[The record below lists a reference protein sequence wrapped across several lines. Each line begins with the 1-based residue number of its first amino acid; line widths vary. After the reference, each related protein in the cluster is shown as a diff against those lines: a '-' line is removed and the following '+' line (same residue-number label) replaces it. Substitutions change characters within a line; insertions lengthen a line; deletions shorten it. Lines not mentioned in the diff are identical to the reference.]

1 LGVAPH
7 LSARL
12 ACAEEPAATQPE
24 EHQPSEATPDAPW
37 EVGKWYKLFDGKTL
51 EGWKST
57 QFGGEGEVRVEKDQQ
72 ELVIE
77 MGSSMT
83 GITYTG
89 KRPLPEDNYEIRL
102 EAKRVKGSDFFCALT
117 APYKKSHFSLVVG
130 GWGGGVVGI
139 SSIDGYDASEN
150 STTSYMPF
158 KNDEWHKIRLKVHGG
173 KIEAQ
178 IDDKTVVDFEIGEHE
193 LSTRV
198 EVDLSKPL
206 GISTWESSSVIRN
219 LELRR
224 LPEVAENP

>member
-1 LGVAPH
+1 
-7 LSARL
+7 
-12 ACAEEPAATQPE
+12 
-24 EHQPSEATPDAPW
+24 
-37 EVGKWYKLFDGKTL
+37 
-51 EGWKST
+51 
-57 QFGGEGEVRVEKDQQ
+57 
-72 ELVIE
+72 
-77 MGSSMT
+77 MT

-89 KRPLPEDNYEIRL
+89 KRPLPDENYEIRL

-117 APYKKSHFSLVVG
+117 APHKKSHFSLVVG

-158 KNDEWHKIRLKVHGG
+158 KNDQWHKIRLKVHGG

-193 LSTRV
+193 LTTRV

-206 GISTWESSSVIRN
+206 GISTYESSSVIRN
-219 LELRR
+219 FELRR
-224 LPEVAENP
+224 LAEVTESP